1 MMEKPPTRDVKGAN
15 LTKGKIMLERKVM
28 PREYDGH
35 TAAVGDRVARVA
47 RVARDDGT
55 EGEVVYVGELQF
67 VVEFE
72 SLWVYAKGVRGQ
84 LWLRENYII
93 VNGFLVPA
101 PAEEFAEGLVYI
113 ANPGH
118 VEFHYFY
125 RIGRTITQEAK
136 LLFGRGV
143 LHRSAANA
151 IAHAKAMIGIDPYAR
166 ESLDDAWDERPTPP
180 AGEALPGPG
189 GDAVPPHAARGSSL

>member
-1 MMEKPPTRDVKGAN
+1 
-15 LTKGKIMLERKVM
+15 MLERKVM
-28 PREYDGH
+28 PREYDGQ
-35 TAAVGDRVARVA
+35 TAAVGDRVAR
-47 RVARDDGT
+47 DGGT
-55 EGEVVYVGELQF
+55 EGEVVYVGERQF

-72 SLWVYAKGVRGQ
+72 ESLWVYTKGVWGK
-84 LWLRENYII
+84 LWLMENYIE